1 MSDNSPAKIKI
12 DTAILRVRNVQLL
25 PAISNELNQTIAHHN
40 A

>member
-1 MSDNSPAKIKI
+1 MSEDSPAKIKI

-25 PAISNELNQTIAHHN
+25 PAISNELNQTITYHN